1 MKRTKE
7 SYRAAV
13 VGKTRDD
20 DAKDDEA
27 QAKVQATED
36 TDGHLESEPSRACRM
51 MRMWWWQSRSQQQQQ
66 QVMTMMIMMKNQQKK
81 HKITKDK
88 KKMKEKLFKF

>member
-51 MRMWWWQSRSQQQQQ
+51 MRM
-66 QVMTMMIMMKNQQKK
+66 
-81 HKITKDK
+81 
-88 KKMKEKLFKF
+88 